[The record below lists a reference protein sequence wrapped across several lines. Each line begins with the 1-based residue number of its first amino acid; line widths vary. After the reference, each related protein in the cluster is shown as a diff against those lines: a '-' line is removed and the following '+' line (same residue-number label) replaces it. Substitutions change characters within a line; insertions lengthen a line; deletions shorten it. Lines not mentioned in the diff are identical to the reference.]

1 MSGIILSKYQ
11 GLGNDYLILDAKKNH
26 MQLIGKK
33 FDEKTILNLAY
44 KYEQAENKFIETK
57 WGVKL

>member
-1 MSGIILSKYQ
+1 
-11 GLGNDYLILDAKKNH
+11 

-44 KYEQAENKFIETK
+44 QYEQAVDNFKETK

>member
-1 MSGIILSKYQ
+1 
-11 GLGNDYLILDAKKNH
+11 
-26 MQLIGKK
+26 MQLIGRK

-44 KYEQAENKFIETK
+44 KYEEKEDKFKEAK

>member
-1 MSGIILSKYQ
+1 
-11 GLGNDYLILDAKKNH
+11 

>member
-1 MSGIILSKYQ
+1 MSIPCGVDKE
-11 GLGNDYLILDAKKNH
+11 GLPIG

-44 KYEQAENKFIETK
+44 QYEQKEDKFIETK